1 MRLKFPDL
9 TQIHA
14 NFENPNMLK
23 LRASEISK
31 LAAHVIK
38 KVEDPKL
45 FKRMKD
51 RILEIWRA

>member
-14 NFENPNMLK
+14 NFENPNMLRM
-23 LRASEISK
+23 RASEISQMASK
-31 LAAHVIK
+31 VIK

-45 FKRMKD
+45 FRRLKD

>member
-9 TQIHA
+9 TQVHA
-14 NFENPNMLK
+14 QFENPNMLK

-31 LAAHVIK
+31 MASQVIK

-45 FKRMKD
+45 FRRLKE
-51 RILEIWRA
+51 RILQVWSA

>member
-23 LRASEISK
+23 FRASEISQMASK
-31 LAAHVIK
+31 VIK
-38 KVEDPKL
+38 KVEEPKL
-45 FKRMKD
+45 FRRLKE
-51 RILEIWRA
+51 RILEIWSA